1 MAFRLYQGQN
11 GIACNS
17 ALTGWLYPYE
27 SRNSYNEAHTAH

>member
-1 MAFRLYQGQN
+1 MAFRLYQGH
-11 GIACNS
+11 CNS